1 MAKHPDIEPGPR
13 AGQRETMTMSSTQPF
28 AVAGGA
34 IDRSIG
40 DGADDGASAPMLAMR
55 GIGKRYPGVQ
65 ALSQV
70 GLRLFGGEIHVL
82 MGQNGAGKSTLIKV
96 LTGVEQPDAGAIVLR
111 GLPIRPASVL
121 QAQTLGISTVYQEL
135 NLCPNLS
142 VAENIHIGRF
152 PMRAFGID
160 WRALERRAE
169 RILGELNIV
178 IDVSQP
184 LSRYPVAIQQM
195 VAIARAVSAEA
206 QILILDEPTSSL
218 DDGEVERL
226 FGVMRQLRAKG
237 MAILFVTHFL
247 DQTYAVADRITVL
260 RNGEREGEYLA
271 AELPRLTLINKMVG
285 RELAPDSG
293 GAKAAAGADSG
304 APAPAPFLAAQG
316 LGRAGSIQ
324 PLDLEL
330 FRGQVLGLGGLLGS
344 GRSEIARL
352 LFGIDHADSGAL
364 RVGGKAARFRS
375 PQDAVR
381 HGIALCPEERKTE
394 GIFAELSI
402 RDNIT
407 VALQAK
413 RGLLRFLPAKR
424 QRQLADQYIA
434 QLGIRTPD
442 ADKPIG
448 LLSGGN
454 QQKALL
460 ARWLAT
466 DPAMLIL
473 DEPTRGIDVG
483 AKLEIMDLIVA
494 QCRKGMAILFIS
506 SEMSEV
512 LRISDRI
519 AVLRDRHKIGERGAG
534 DIDEQGIYQMIAGAQ
549 P

>member
-1 MAKHPDIEPGPR
+1 
-13 AGQRETMTMSSTQPF
+13 
-28 AVAGGA
+28 
-34 IDRSIG
+34 
-40 DGADDGASAPMLAMR
+40 MLAMR

-96 LTGVEQPDAGAIVLR
+96 LTGVEQPDAGTIALR
-111 GLPIRPASVL
+111 GQTIRPSSVL
-121 QAQTLGISTVYQEL
+121 QAQSLGISTVYQEL

-160 WRALERRAE
+160 WRALERQAE
-169 RILGELNIV
+169 RILGELHIV

-184 LSRYPVAIQQM
+184 LSQYSVAIQQM

-206 QILILDEPTSSL
+206 HILILDEPTSSL
-218 DDGEVERL
+218 DDGEVARL

-237 MAILFVTHFL
+237 LAILFVTHFL

-271 AELPRLTLINKMVG
+271 ADLPRLTLINKMVG
-285 RELAPDSG
+285 REMAPDPG
-293 GAKAAAGADSG
+293 GAKTAAAAAGAADG
-304 APAPAPFLAAQG
+304 AGLAPAPFLAAEG

-324 PLDLEL
+324 PLDLAL

-364 RVGGKAARFRS
+364 RVGGQAARFRS

-413 RGLLRFLPAKR
+413 RGLLRYLPMKR